1 MLKTQLIKRD
11 YNTYQDN
18 PAHVNVE
25 IKTLVDKTI
34 SNNIKTAL
42 VKVLENGEI
51 KPHSHE
57 TLEIF
62 HILEGNGIVLINGD
76 YQKFECGDT
85 IYAPAGVIHGLKN
98 TEKTPVILLANFPNY
113 KS

>member
-11 YNTYQDN
+11 NNNYQDN
-18 PAHVNVE
+18 PAHVN
-25 IKTLVDKTI
+25 
-34 SNNIKTAL
+34 
-42 VKVLENGEI
+42 GEI
-51 KPHSHE
+51 KPHTHT

-62 HILEGNGIVLINGD
+62 HILEGNGMVLINGE